1 MTDPKP
7 ERAQVRPPEQTSTG
21 VPGLDD
27 LLQGGLRRSGL
38 HVIVGRPGAG
48 KSVLAHQIASH
59 RIRQGGKVLYLT
71 ALVETHQTLI
81 TQARTFRFFDP
92 GTVSSSLYYASL
104 YPTIADRKLQGAR
117 EEISR
122 LIAEHGPSLLVLDGL
137 HALKLSAESPLEYQ
151 RFMHEME
158 AQAAVS
164 NMTTLLLT
172 HPERGMAVDPTFT
185 IADGIFHLRTRKVLL
200 RSVRT
205 LEVRKLRGVGHIDGE
220 HTFTITGEGLQV
232 HPRLEALVRAA
243 RRLSGTEPPR
253 RSEEPLFGF
262 RAEGLT
268 EMMGGGVDPGS
279 VTLMVGTPG
288 SGKTLLCLAFLA
300 EGIERGEPGLFFGF
314 HETPERLLE
323 KADGVGLPIR
333 RGVEEGTVHLAWQ
346 APSELLA
353 DELVQEVLA
362 LVEEHGIRR
371 LVIDSTDEL
380 RRAAF
385 PGGRELAFLSALA
398 DVLRERGVAA
408 ITTQNLAR
416 IAGVNF
422 DLPMA
427 EISPTMDNLLHT
439 RTVKLHSGLRRV
451 VSVLK
456 MRARGYDPSIRQLHI
471 SGEGLRV
478 GDAIHGSELLLTGLG
493 WPLPARE
500 K

>member
-1 MTDPKP
+1 MTESRP
-7 ERAQVRPPEQTSTG
+7 EPEQAEQTSTG
-21 VPGLDD
+21 VPGLDE

-81 TQARTFRFFDP
+81 TQARTFEFFDP
-92 GTVSSSLYYASL
+92 GVLSSSFYYASL
-104 YPTIADRKLQGAR
+104 YPTIAEKGLAAAR
-117 EEISR
+117 AEISR
-122 LIAEHGPSLLVLDGL
+122 LIVEHGPSLLIMDGL
-137 HALKLSAESPLEYQ
+137 HALKHAAETPLDYQ

-172 HPERGMAVDPTFT
+172 HPERGMSIDPTFT
-185 IADGIFHLRTRKVLL
+185 IADGIFYLRTRKVLL

-205 LEVRKLRGVGHIDGE
+205 IEVHKLRGVGHIDGE
-220 HTFTITGEGLQV
+220 HTFTITGEGIRV
-232 HPRLEALVRAA
+232 HPRLEALVKVA
-243 RRLSGTEPPR
+243 RRLSGTEPPTP
-253 RSEEPLFGF
+253 SEEPLLGF
-262 RAEGLT
+262 HAEGMEELL
-268 EMMGGGVDPGS
+268 GGGLDAGT
-279 VTLMVGTPG
+279 VTLLLGTPG

-300 EGIERGEPGLFFGF
+300 EGAQRGEPGLFFGF
-314 HETPERLLE
+314 HESPERIIE
-323 KADGVGLPIR
+323 KAEGVGLPIR
-333 RGVEEGTVHLAWQ
+333 KGIEEGTVHLAWQ

-362 LVEEHGIRR
+362 LVEKLGIKR

-380 RRAAF
+380 RRAAI
-385 PGGRELAFLSALA
+385 PGGRELAFLSALT

-416 IAGVNF
+416 IAGVSF

-427 EISPTMDNLLHT
+427 EISPIMDNLLHT
-439 RTVKLHSGLRRV
+439 RTVEIGSDLRRL

-456 MRARGYDPSIRQLHI
+456 MRARGYDARIRELHI
-471 SGEGLRV
+471 SGEGLKV
-478 GDAIHGSELLLTGLG
+478 GDAFDRSTLVLTGPG
-493 WPLPARE
+493 RATAGQE
-500 K
+500 E